1 MAARVLL
8 AEGIGLAAIC
18 ANDATEYPEDS
29 FDNMKRFAQAHKFP
43 FPYLHDKTQSVA
55 RAMARSA
62 RPTSSAY
69 DKNRKLK
76 YRGRLARAC

>member
-18 ANDATEYPEDS
+18 ANDATGYPEDS

-55 RAMARSA
+55 RLWRGLHARLL
-62 RPTSSAY
+62 RPTTKIVS
-69 DKNRKLK
+69 
-76 YRGRLARAC
+76 